1 MRDLSRGC
9 INSLAGSSGEG
20 CEEEGEALEL
30 LTLLT
35 LLTLLLLFRD
45 SVGGFPLSTF
55 EVGKEPKVF
64 WLCSELVVRDK
75 DDML

>member
-1 MRDLSRGC
+1 MRDLSSGC
-9 INSLAGSSGEG
+9 LNSLAGSSGEG

-35 LLTLLLLFRD
+35 LLLLFRD
-45 SVGGFPLSTF
+45 SSGGFSVSTF
-55 EVGKEPKVF
+55 EVGKEPEVF
-64 WLCSELVVRDK
+64 WLRSELVVRDK